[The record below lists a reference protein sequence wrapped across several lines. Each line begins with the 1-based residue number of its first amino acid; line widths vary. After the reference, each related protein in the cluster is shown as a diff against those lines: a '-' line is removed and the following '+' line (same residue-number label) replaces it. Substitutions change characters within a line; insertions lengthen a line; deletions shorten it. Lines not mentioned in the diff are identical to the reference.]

1 MTVPRTHD
9 AAPEVR
15 LRRDRIAKPEP
26 HAASLVDK
34 NRPLTRA
41 DLRRRRAASSSAVS
55 EQSVRTSEEERIR
68 TVSIPASEAV
78 TETETVS
85 TTSASHPA
93 TVRSPRMTLSAPAGN
108 HARRVS
114 RKLAAIG
121 ALVVAGTF
129 TVGMTFP
136 AAVVGGQALG
146 AATRYSAPAQAAQV
160 PDDQIQAFVTPG
172 EVRTETLDRQSG
184 FSVASTADIAAVAG
198 IRHFTG
204 SNPVDPDAAVQW
216 PFPVGVP
223 TSSNYGPRG
232 GRQHEGA
239 DFTPGEGAEI
249 QAIAGGVVRIATEQ
263 GGAFGVTVY
272 IEHVVDGQT
281 VFSRYAHMQYGSLK
295 VFEGQNIGAGQKLGL
310 VGNTG
315 RSFGAHL
322 HLEIT
327 TDDGKVNPVAW
338 LQEKTRD

>member
-9 AAPEVR
+9 ANPEIR
-15 LRRDRIAKPEP
+15 LRRDRIAKAEP
-26 HAASLVDK
+26 HAAHLVDED
-34 NRPLTRA
+34 RPLTRA
-41 DLRRRRAASSSAVS
+41 ELRRRRASSPAVS
-55 EQSVRTSEEERIR
+55 EQSLRTSEEERIR
-68 TVSIPASEAV
+68 TASFPESEPV

-85 TTSASHPA
+85 APTTSHPA
-93 TVRSPRMTLSAPAGN
+93 PVRSPHMTLSAPAGN
-108 HARRVS
+108 RARRVS
-114 RKLAAIG
+114 RKLSAIG
-121 ALVVAGTF
+121 ALVVAGAF

-184 FSVASTADIAAVAG
+184 FSVASTADIATVAG

-249 QAIAGGVVRIATEQ
+249 QAIASGVVRIATEQ
-263 GGAFGVTVY
+263 GGAFGVTAY

-295 VFEGQNIGAGQKLGL
+295 VSEGQKVSAGQKIGL